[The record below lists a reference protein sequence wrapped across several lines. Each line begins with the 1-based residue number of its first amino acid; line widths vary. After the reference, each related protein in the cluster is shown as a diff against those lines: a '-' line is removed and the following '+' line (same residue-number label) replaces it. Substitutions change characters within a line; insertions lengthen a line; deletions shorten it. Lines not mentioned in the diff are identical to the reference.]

1 MGTPLA
7 FVAGFVAG
15 WVTRSTVD
23 PAKST
28 TVQIVAFG
36 IDVIARVKRMLAIE
50 RERFEDLVAEASDQV
65 ARRRAAGAEPVEDLE
80 PQTAPAVGNAA

>member
-1 MGTPLA
+1 MGPPLA

-15 WVTRSTVD
+15 WLTRGTVD

-36 IDVIARVKRMLAIE
+36 LDVVARVKRMLAIE
-50 RERFEDLVAEASDQV
+50 RERFEDLVAEARD
-65 ARRRAAGAEPVEDLE
+65 AATRRRAADVEPVEDLAAE
-80 PQTAPAVGNAA
+80 TAPVGNAA